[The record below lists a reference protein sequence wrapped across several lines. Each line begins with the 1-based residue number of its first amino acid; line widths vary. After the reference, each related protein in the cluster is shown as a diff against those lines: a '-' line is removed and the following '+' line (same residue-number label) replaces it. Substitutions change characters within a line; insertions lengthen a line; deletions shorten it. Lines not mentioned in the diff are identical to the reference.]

1 MENIPKE
8 NNNNNTKN
16 FQGIRIEKAIESD
29 SLVKN
34 KDKIP
39 KLEPYSQLNLQVD
52 YQNIN
57 SNKELLLKNIQ
68 KKEPQKQQLNEKTK
82 NLSNRNK
89 KILLNQKYPNTQS
102 STPNKKK
109 YLPNKNTF
117 SKSPEYTNNKIN
129 HQNTINYFPKNF
141 GQNYIDN
148 DNDNEDD
155 LTNITSHSHFNHT
168 ISNRITKNIKH
179 PRIKKLEEFEF
190 HDINSISFNNNNN
203 NIPKIIEQLLT
214 RISDLEKKV
223 NNSNNNIKI
232 KKEVSI
238 NDNIPQL
245 NKEINIITKNLEKDN
260 KKIVKF
266 TNNPN
271 NLSAEKDNNIK
282 IKNIYEP
289 INFNNNNMAY
299 EPKNPNKTIKNVKII
314 KLNEKNNLN
323 LTNEQIQNL
332 IKENQEYK
340 KKNQILVN
348 SYQNLKNENKEYLKN
363 INNLTKKINEKIMEI
378 NNYKKN
384 IQNLNTQLNNYKNT
398 NNQKLIIDLKN
409 ENKNMKTKISELQN
423 IILDNLLLS

>member
-16 FQGIRIEKAIESD
+16 FQGIRIEKVIESD

-39 KLEPYSQLNLQVD
+39 KLDPSSQLNLQVD

-82 NLSNRNK
+82 KIHPSNRNK

-102 STPNKKK
+102 STPNKKI

-155 LTNITSHSHFNHT
+155 LTNITSQSHFNHT
-168 ISNRITKNIKH
+168 INNRITKNIKH

-190 HDINSISFNNNNN
+190 HDINSVSFNNNNM
-203 NIPKIIEQLLT
+203 PKIIEQLLT

-266 TNNPN
+266 ANNPN

-299 EPKNPNKTIKNVKII
+299 EPKNLNKTIKNVKII

-332 IKENQEYK
+332 IKENQGYK
-340 KKNQILVN
+340 KKI
-348 SYQNLKNENKEYLKN
+348 KF
-363 INNLTKKINEKIMEI
+363 
-378 NNYKKN
+378 
-384 IQNLNTQLNNYKNT
+384 
-398 NNQKLIIDLKN
+398 
-409 ENKNMKTKISELQN
+409 
-423 IILDNLLLS
+423 

>member
-39 KLEPYSQLNLQVD
+39 ILEPSNQLNLQVD
-52 YQNIN
+52 YNNIN
-57 SNKELLLKNIQ
+57 SNKELLLKKIQ
-68 KKEPQKQQLNEKTK
+68 KKEPQKKQLNEKTK
-82 NLSNRNK
+82 KIYPSNRNK
-89 KILLNQKYPNTQS
+89 KILLYNTQS

-148 DNDNEDD
+148 DNDNDNEDD

-168 ISNRITKNIKH
+168 INNRITKNIKH

-190 HDINSISFNNNNN
+190 HDINSISFNNN

-289 INFNNNNMAY
+289 INFNNNMAY
-299 EPKNPNKTIKNVKII
+299 EPKNLNKTIKNVKII

-332 IKENQEYK
+332 IKENQGYK
-340 KKNQILVN
+340 KKI
-348 SYQNLKNENKEYLKN
+348 KF
-363 INNLTKKINEKIMEI
+363 
-378 NNYKKN
+378 
-384 IQNLNTQLNNYKNT
+384 
-398 NNQKLIIDLKN
+398 
-409 ENKNMKTKISELQN
+409 
-423 IILDNLLLS
+423 